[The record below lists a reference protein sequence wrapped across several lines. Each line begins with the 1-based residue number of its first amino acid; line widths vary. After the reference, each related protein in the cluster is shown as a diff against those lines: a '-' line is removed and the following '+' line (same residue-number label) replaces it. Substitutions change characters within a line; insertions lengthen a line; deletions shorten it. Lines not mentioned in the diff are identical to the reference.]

1 MGSGTRSCD
10 GGWTAHGQGGER
22 QRFPNHIALREPKDV
37 LRRCAGPAFQRH
49 EGRGKRGRRQRG
61 RCHPRIPRPQGF
73 QRKDMRRF
81 LDTAPDSHREQ
92 TGRPGQHRQYGP
104 SVKQAQPR
112 IRQRSFIEKRRWI
125 IDADRDTTFVPPC
138 TKNVFLKYYTDN
150 PNDFTFW
157 SHEDREGYL
166 DGPHGIIATL
176 KSYLE
181 EEETK

>member
-1 MGSGTRSCD
+1 MPSENSSTAKDFSEKTCD
-10 GGWTAHGQGGER
+10 DFWT
-22 QRFPNHIALREPKDV
+22 
-37 LRRCAGPAFQRH
+37 
-49 EGRGKRGRRQRG
+49 RRQTLIEDKLGDQDSIDNMVLLSSKLNRG
-61 RCHPRIPRPQGF
+61 
-73 QRKDMRRF
+73 
-81 LDTAPDSHREQ
+81 
-92 TGRPGQHRQYGP
+92 YGN
-104 SVKQAQPR
+104 A
-112 IRQRSFIEKRRWI
+112 SFIEKRRWI

-166 DGPHGIIATL
+166 SGPHGIIATL

>member
-1 MGSGTRSCD
+1 MPIETPLSC
-10 GGWTAHGQGGER
+10 
-22 QRFPNHIALREPKDV
+22 
-37 LRRCAGPAFQRH
+37 
-49 EGRGKRGRRQRG
+49 
-61 RCHPRIPRPQGF
+61 
-73 QRKDMRRF
+73 
-81 LDTAPDSHREQ
+81 
-92 TGRPGQHRQYGP
+92 
-104 SVKQAQPR
+104 
-112 IRQRSFIEKRRWI
+112 
-125 IDADRDTTFVPPC
+125 PPC